1 MDGQP
6 AKSAAAS
13 SLSKLCRARYSMCR
27 LTFPTFKSE
36 GDNIYRS
43 PECFLSLDTLASDE
57 KPFGPHGDANRDIP
71 EPHEAYVCMCMYMSM
86 CPCADLHLV
95 ICMYA
100 CMHFCTYV
108 CMYVCMY
115 RYMNNTAYMSVPLV
129 PKCTTRISTTGSP
142 SGLCRTLVGLHG
154 GLLIQLL

>member
-36 GDNIYRS
+36 GDNIYRT
-43 PECFLSLDTLASDE
+43 PECFLSLDTPDSDE

-71 EPHEAYVCMCMYMSM
+71 CVHVPIYILLYAYMHACVSVLMC
-86 CPCADLHLV
+86 
-95 ICMYA
+95 
-100 CMHFCTYV
+100 V

-129 PKCTTRISTTGSP
+129 TNCTTRISTTGSP
-142 SGLCRTLVGLHG
+142 SGLCKTLVGLHG